1 MADVQWRHKKTGNMY
16 RIVRFGIIEK
26 TLSPAVIY
34 EPLEEPGA
42 LFVRPCEEFFDGRFV
57 MVDTTPR
64 REAKSVPPAGP
75 VEMDEET
82 KYTNPA
88 GP

>member
-34 EPLEEPGA
+34 EPVEEPGA
-42 LFVRPCEEFFDGRFV
+42 LFVRPCDEFFDGRFV
-57 MVDTTPR
+57 MEDMTPR
-64 REAKSVPPAGP
+64 KVAKSVAPAGP

-88 GP
+88 GL

>member
-42 LFVRPCEEFFDGRFV
+42 LFVRPCEEFFDGRFA
-57 MVDTTPR
+57 MVDMTPR
-64 REAKSVPPAGP
+64 REAKSVPPADP
-75 VEMDEET
+75 VETDEET

-88 GP
+88 GL